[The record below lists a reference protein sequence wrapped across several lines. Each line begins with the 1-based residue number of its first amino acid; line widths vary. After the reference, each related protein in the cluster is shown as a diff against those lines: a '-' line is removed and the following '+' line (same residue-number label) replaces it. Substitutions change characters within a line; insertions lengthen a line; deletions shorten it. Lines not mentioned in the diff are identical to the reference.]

1 MKPTFMLQRPALGD
15 DLLTPPGRG
24 GRPRH
29 CLPSPME
36 AHPAQCLSLCW
47 KKGCPFP
54 SGVGA

>member
-1 MKPTFMLQRPALGD
+1 MKPTFVLQRPALGD
-15 DLLTPPGRG
+15 DLLTPRG